1 LTAITVL
8 LADDHPIVRQGLR
21 HLLEGNSEIN
31 VIGEAGDG
39 IETIHLI
46 KTLRP
51 DVLVVDM
58 MMPGVNGIE
67 VLRQSKKLSPETH
80 IIVLSMHSANAYVVE
95 ALNLGAEG
103 YVLKETGPGEL
114 INAIHTVLHGDR
126 YLSDKLIE
134 RLEATGRN
142 ADDAPLD
149 AYQTLTTRERE
160 ILQLTA
166 EGRSSSEIG
175 EVLSISPRTV
185 EVHRGK
191 IMKKLA
197 LHNMTD
203 LIRYAFKR
211 GILPLQE

>member
-21 HLLEGNSEIN
+21 HLLDGDPEFR
-31 VIGEAGDG
+31 VVGEAGDG
-39 IETIHLI
+39 VEALHLIETL
-46 KTLRP
+46 KP

-58 MMPGVNGIE
+58 MMPGLNGLE
-67 VLRQSKKLSPETH
+67 VLRQFKKLSPSTRA
-80 IIVLSMHSANAYVVE
+80 IVLSMQSANAYVVE

-103 YVLKETGPGEL
+103 YVLKDTGPSEL
-114 INAIHTVLHGDR
+114 ANAIHTVVQGNR
-126 YLSDKLIE
+126 YLSEKLIE
-134 RLEATGRN
+134 RLESTGRK

-166 EGRSSSEIG
+166 QGKSSTEIG
-175 EVLSISPRTV
+175 EILVISSRTV
-185 EVHRGK
+185 EAHRSK

-197 LHNMTD
+197 LHSMAD
-203 LIRYAFKR
+203 LIRYAIKR
-211 GILPLQE
+211 GILPLNE